1 MKKTVKQTPKEKWID
16 DLMGKMTME
25 QKVGQLMVFGLCG
38 TVITP
43 DTVEL
48 IRKYHVGGIRISQG
62 YRIITLFNDVKPGE
76 QPDEM
81 TLKSLHA
88 PRGINRDPAYPGNP
102 TRATAQE
109 YAAMLNRLRH
119 VSLDRKLGIPIHFT
133 VDQEGSGSDDLL
145 GGQRLFPHPMGLAA
159 SGDPK
164 MVYRAAQVIARQ
176 ARAVGANMIHSPVL
190 DVNTNPL
197 NPEIGTRA
205 YSDNAADVAK
215 YAMQTL
221 KGFSEHKL
229 MATGKHF
236 PGRGESAADAHWGL
250 PRVDLEHDRLMNEHI
265 SPYKALIAAGL
276 PCVMTAH
283 SVYPAL
289 GEDKLP
295 ASLTRRIVTDFLR
308 GELGFKGVVTTDN
321 MMMGGILKQY
331 ELAEACVMAL
341 IAGNDLVLC
350 RDESPIRLKILQAT
364 MQAVKDG
371 RLPESEVDEK
381 VQRIL
386 AMRWDMGL
394 ARDGGLVKAEK
405 AGAPINDPVVVK
417 TAMEAAERSVLVMR
431 DTQKALPV
439 AAGKKVLLVE
449 QVFPTHAQANNQYI
463 HPGLLWDEM
472 CAISESVG
480 SVEIPNVPGANDKA
494 RIQRRLDSDEYD
506 VIVTTNYY
514 YHKAAAAIPDVV
526 EMCRKT
532 GRPVIVVTNTPYAF
546 GADPS
551 YPTVIVCFQ
560 PGGREHMRQVA
571 RLVFGKAKCRA
582 KLPVKV

>member
-1 MKKTVKQTPKEKWID
+1 
-16 DLMGKMTME
+16 MGKMTLE
-25 QKVGQLMVFGLCG
+25 QKVGQMMVFGLCG

-48 IRKYHVGGIRISQG
+48 IAKYHLGGVRISQG

-88 PRGINRDPAYPGNP
+88 PMGLNRDCAYPGNP

-109 YAAMLNRLRH
+109 FAQILNKLRQI
-119 VSLDRKLGIPIHFT
+119 SLDRKLGIPIHFT

-164 MVYRAAQVIARQ
+164 MAYKVGLAIAKQ

-190 DVNTNPL
+190 DVNTNPR

-205 YSDNAADVAK
+205 YSDNAADVTRFAL
-215 YAMQTL
+215 QTL
-221 KGFSEHKL
+221 KGFQEMGL

-250 PRVDLEHDRLMNEHI
+250 PRVDLEYRRLMDEHL
-265 SPYKALIAAGL
+265 SPYRAMIRAGL

-295 ASLTRRIVTDFLR
+295 ASMSRKIVTDFLR
-308 GELGFKGVVTTDN
+308 GELGFQGVITTDN

-331 ELAEACVMAL
+331 EMSEAIVQTL

-350 RDESPIRLKILQAT
+350 RDESPIRFKILESVTQAI
-364 MQAVKDG
+364 KDG
-371 RLPESEVDEK
+371 RLPENEVDEK

-386 AMRWDMGL
+386 ALRWDMGL
-394 ARDGGLVKAEK
+394 AKNGGLVKPEK
-405 AGAPINDPVVVK
+405 AAVPINDPIVVK
-417 TAMEAAERSVLVMR
+417 TAQEAAEKSVLVLR

-439 AAGKKVLLVE
+439 GPDKRVLLVE
-449 QVFPTHAQANNQYI
+449 QVFPTHAQANNQYC
-463 HPGLLWDEM
+463 HPGLLWEEM
-472 CAISESVG
+472 CALSGQVG
-480 SVEIPNVPGANDKA
+480 SVEIMNVPGAADKA
-494 RIQRRLDSDEYD
+494 RIQRRLEQDRYD
-506 VIVTTNYY
+506 VVVTTNYY

-532 GRPVIVVTNTPYAF
+532 GKPVIVVTNTPYEF

-551 YPTVIVCFQ
+551 YPTVLTCFQ
-560 PGGREHMRQVA
+560 PGGRENLRAVA
-571 RLVFGKAKCRA
+571 RIIFGKMKPKA